1 MSYAPPHRRTLPP
14 MEQSS
19 SPLTEAEKLAAWR
32 REVEAARA
40 NTTKPLAPIGK
51 TVGVALAP
59 MVSAGDFGIDG
70 SEGSTTALDL
80 VHFDAQ
86 LRLFRAGKGAPP
98 APLGNGNYHQFENP
112 NAPASLYRKWWAST
126 GGALADKWYR
136 EHHTH
141 VTVRP
146 KAAVKKTVSPEPE
159 PLVTAETSKHRERLE
174 VPETSG
180 W

>member
-14 MEQSS
+14 MEQPSN
-19 SPLTEAEKLAAWR
+19 PLTEAEKLAAWR
-32 REVEAARA
+32 REVEEARA

-59 MVSAGDFGIDG
+59 MVSSGDFGIDG
-70 SEGSTTALDL
+70 SEGSTTASDL
-80 VHFDAQ
+80 TVFDNQ

-98 APLGNGNYHQFENP
+98 APLGSGNYHQFENP

-126 GGALADKWYR
+126 GSALADKWYR
-136 EHHTH
+136 DHHTH

-146 KAAVKKTVSPEPE
+146 KATVKKVETPEPIIPAE
-159 PLVTAETSKHRERLE
+159 ETAKYKMRLE
-174 VPETSG
+174 VAENSG